1 MDRVVYSISDINK
14 YIKHVLSNDE
24 SLKFIYIKGEI
35 SNFKAAA
42 TGHLYFSLKDDS
54 SLINAVMFSSYA
66 SKLIF
71 EPKSGDEV
79 IVLASIDVYAPRGT
93 YQLSVYEMNL
103 KGQGSLLEKIEKLK
117 KQLASEGLFDEKRK
131 RNINIFP
138 KAIGLI
144 TAKNSAAIKDLVFNI
159 KRRYPLVTLYFF
171 PSSVQ
176 GENAPKEL
184 LEAFKKSQ
192 EYELDTL
199 IIGRGGGAN
208 EDLNAFND
216 EALVRAVATSKMPVI
231 SAVGHEI
238 DSTLLDYVS
247 DKRASTPT
255 GAAELATVDI
265 REIEQEMD
273 YRLDY
278 LKQTLLNKLNDLK
291 EDNDNYKKKLGG
303 ILRNRVDKY
312 KILLEGEKKRI
323 NALSP
328 LLVLKRGYTLIED
341 SEGHVVTDIN
351 NINKDDEL
359 VIRMDEGKVIT
370 KVKEV
375 KRNGRK
381 D

>member
-54 SLINAVMFSSYA
+54 SLINAVMFSTYA

-103 KGQGSLLEKIEKLK
+103 KGQGSLLERIEKLK
-117 KQLASEGLFDEKRK
+117 KQLASEGLFDENRK

-238 DSTLLDYVS
+238 DSTLLDYVA

-265 REIEQEMD
+265 RESEQEMD
-273 YRLDY
+273 YQLDY
-278 LKQTLLNKLNDLK
+278 LKSTLLNKLNDLK
-291 EDNDNYKKKLGG
+291 EDNDNYKKKLGD

-351 NINKDDEL
+351 NINKNDEL

-370 KVKEV
+370 KVEEV

>member
-54 SLINAVMFSSYA
+54 SLINAVMFSTYA

-103 KGQGSLLEKIEKLK
+103 KGQGSLLERIEKLK
-117 KQLASEGLFDEKRK
+117 KQLASEGLFDENRK

-238 DSTLLDYVS
+238 DSTLLDYVA

-273 YRLDY
+273 YQLDY
-278 LKQTLLNKLNDLK
+278 LKSTLLNKLNDLK
-291 EDNDNYKKKLGG
+291 EDNDNYKKKLGD

-351 NINKDDEL
+351 NINKNDEL

-370 KVKEV
+370 KVEEV